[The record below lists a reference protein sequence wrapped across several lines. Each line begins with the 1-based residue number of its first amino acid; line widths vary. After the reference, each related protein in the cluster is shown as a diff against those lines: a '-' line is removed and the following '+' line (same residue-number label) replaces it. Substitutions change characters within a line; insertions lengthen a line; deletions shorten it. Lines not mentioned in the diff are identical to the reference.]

1 MSADLWLGGVRVPL
15 HSVLDFEQSYS
26 AIEGGR
32 VLRMTDG
39 AGVKTVHWRKIS
51 TTVSAGG
58 WIPPGLLALDYD
70 EPLVMRCAAPRAI
83 VTAATVVTLP
93 AARRTDAGHEPYAA
107 ALVEGDWQAAELD
120 IAGDTATITPVAGAG
135 AYRVSY
141 YPELTV
147 FASPPEE
154 SGDLTRADYRWS
166 IEAEEV

>member
-26 AIEGGR
+26 TIEGGR

-39 AGVKTVHWRKIS
+39 AAVKTVHWRRIS
-51 TTVSAGG
+51 TTVSASG

-70 EPLVMRCAAPRAI
+70 APLVMRCAAPRSI
-83 VTAATVVTLP
+83 VTTATVVTLP
-93 AARRTDAGHEPYAA
+93 AARRSDAGQEPYAE
-107 ALVEGDWQAAELD
+107 ALVDGLWQPTDVD
-120 IAGDTATITPVAGAG
+120 IAGDTATITAVPGAG

-147 FASPPEE
+147 FASSPEE
-154 SGDLTRADYRWS
+154 SGDLARADYRWS